1 MIGVVFRKEVR
12 EMFRDRRVIVG
23 AFVVPILLIAFMI
36 RMVGSIESSVTTNR
50 ASQIAVLAGTESSV
64 LIEGL
69 KKLPGSSIQTV
80 QSEEEGKQA
89 VRSGEARLF
98 LALTNDFNTKI
109 QSDQAK
115 VQAFHDSSQ
124 PLSEIALR
132 TVESV
137 VDEVNRRLAVTELES
152 RGIPEVT
159 LQRIAVDP
167 VDTAKPQPEGTAFLA
182 SLLPYMIVLWAF
194 YGGVSSVSDMM
205 AGEKERG
212 TLETLLLSPVSRR
225 EIAWG
230 KALAL
235 GLICLLSSL
244 SAVVGVLLSSVL
256 AGEAV
261 REFQLDAMGAVA
273 ILAQVLP
280 LVAMFTAML
289 FAVSAWAKNMREAQ
303 TYLTSVSFIVL
314 VPAIFSNMIGF
325 TGIDRSP
332 WIGWVP
338 ILSTGVGLRDALL
351 AKPNWMLVLSSG
363 LVHLAIAWIIGLV
376 VQRLLQRDTIL
387 VRV

>member
-23 AFVVPILLIAFMI
+23 AFIVPILLIAFMI